1 MAGTSVIYR
10 VMNVDDIPMVQ
21 LVERKCFTTPW
32 SRNIFV
38 SEVTRNDNAIY
49 VVAQVGERIVGYAG
63 IWIILD
69 EGHITNIGVDPA
81 FQRQGIGRGL
91 MDELT
96 KYAVERGIVAMTLEV
111 RVSNAAAQAL
121 YTKLGFVPSGIR
133 KEYYQDDKEDALIM
147 WRELG
152 EEWTNAGDRNQ
163 L

>member
-1 MAGTSVIYR
+1 MAGTNVVYR
-10 VMNVDDIPMVQ
+10 VMTVEDIPLVQ

-49 VVAQVGERIVGYAG
+49 IVAMVGERIVGYAG

-69 EGHITNIGVDPA
+69 EGHITNIAVDPA
-81 FQRQGIGRGL
+81 FQRQGIGEGLLNVLTQAAVARG
-91 MDELT
+91 
-96 KYAVERGIVAMTLEV
+96 VIAMTLEV
-111 RVSNAAAQAL
+111 RVSNTGAQAL
-121 YTKLGFVPSGIR
+121 YSKLGFVPNGIR
-133 KEYYQDDKEDALIM
+133 KQYYQDDKEDALIM

-152 EEWTNAGDRNQ
+152 AEWTSTGNRNE

>member
-1 MAGTSVIYR
+1 MAGTNVVYR
-10 VMNVDDIPMVQ
+10 VMTVDDIPMVQ

-49 VVAQVGERIVGYAG
+49 LVAEVGERIVGYAG

-69 EGHITNIGVDPA
+69 EGHITNIAVDPA
-81 FQRQGIGRGL
+81 FQRQGIGQGL
-91 MDELT
+91 MDVLT
-96 KYAVERGIVAMTLEV
+96 MAAVKRGVVAMTLEV
-111 RVSNAAAQAL
+111 RVSNSGAQAL
-121 YTKLGFVPSGIR
+121 YTKLGFEPNGIR

-152 EEWTNAGDRNQ
+152 AEWTNAGN
-163 L
+163 